1 MPGKVSTRKKL
12 LFHLHAI
19 KPSTVKHNAILGC
32 YKIKLQ
38 HANPPKLKGR
48 ATLIVL
54 RSVISIFTSASGGGW
69 WKLFLVIKGMV
80 VPDLK
85 FMLFFHRV
93 LMRKWLKYVN
103 NIFIYQLH
111 SFSSPVKVKNKEK

>member
-1 MPGKVSTRKKL
+1 MNGKECFKKNQTFQTHC
-12 LFHLHAI
+12 LFLYGDFCVLYE
-19 KPSTVKHNAILGC
+19 S
-32 YKIKLQ
+32 
-38 HANPPKLKGR
+38 KGR

-85 FMLFFHRV
+85 FKLFFHRF
-93 LMRKWLKYVN
+93 LITDHHK
-103 NIFIYQLH
+103 Q
-111 SFSSPVKVKNKEK
+111 